1 MTALFKG
8 GDRTDCNNYRPITV
22 LPTISKIL
30 ERAVHQQ
37 LYEFLTANELFTPNQ
52 FGFRPKLSTV
62 TALAHFTDN
71 ILQSLDKGGFTG
83 AVFLDLSKA
92 FDTVDHALLV
102 EKLKT
107 IGASSQVVKWFTSYL
122 ESRYQVTSVE
132 NCQSTQ
138 QIVPVGV
145 PQGSI
150 LGPLLFLIY
159 VNDLPNCLEHCQV
172 VMYADDTVI
181 YFSANCCQN
190 IEYHL
195 NADLAN
201 LTEWFNKN
209 YLTLNTS
216 KSKFVLFGSDRRLQA
231 CQGVKLVIDHENLE
245 CEDSIKYL
253 GVVIHKNLTWN
264 EHIESLIA
272 KVNQRIGLLNR
283 IKHLLP
289 LDARVA
295 IYNAPI
301 RPLFDFAD
309 TIWGDRD
316 NITLMHDLQVLQNK
330 AAKVILDL
338 PNYASSTDA
347 LKTLGWP
354 TLFQE
359 RLVHRYITTF
369 KYIHGLVDHN
379 FNILRNLDIHSYNTR
394 RRNDFRLPLAKRNY
408 GKQRLF
414 YQCAKE
420 WNTLDASL
428 KEINSL
434 LIFKQNI
441 KSYIF

>member
-1 MTALFKG
+1 MVSA
-8 GDRTDCNNYRPITV
+8 
-22 LPTISKIL
+22 
-30 ERAVHQQ
+30 
-37 LYEFLTANELFTPNQ
+37 
-52 FGFRPKLSTV
+52 RPKLSTV

-92 FDTVDHALLV
+92 FDSVDHVLLV

-107 IGASSQVVKWFTSYL
+107 IEASSEVVKCFTSYL
-122 ESRYQVTSVE
+122 ESRYQVASVE

-150 LGPLLFLIY
+150 LGLLLFLIY
-159 VNDLPNCLEHCQV
+159 VNDLANCLEHCQV
-172 VMYADDTVI
+172 VIYADDSVI
-181 YFSANCCQN
+181 YFSVNCCQN

-201 LTEWFNKN
+201 RAEWLNNN

-216 KSKFVLFGSDRRLQA
+216 KSKFVLFPGDRRLQT

-245 CEDSIKYL
+245 CEDSVKYL
-253 GVVIHKNLTWN
+253 RVVIHKNLTWN

-295 IYNAPI
+295 IYNVLI
-301 RPLFDFAD
+301 RPLLDFAD
-309 TIWGDRD
+309 LTIWEDRD
-316 NITLMHDLQVLQNK
+316 NIALMHDLQVLQNK

-338 PNYASSTDA
+338 PIY
-347 LKTLGWP
+347 
-354 TLFQE
+354 
-359 RLVHRYITTF
+359 
-369 KYIHGLVDHN
+369 
-379 FNILRNLDIHSYNTR
+379 R
-394 RRNDFRLPLAKRNY
+394 R
-408 GKQRLF
+408 
-414 YQCAKE
+414 
-420 WNTLDASL
+420 S
-428 KEINSL
+428 
-434 LIFKQNI
+434 
-441 KSYIF
+441 